1 MMRRIVVSLL
11 PLLVAAPLMG
21 QTMVGIR
28 AGLSRSTVSHEAFP
42 DLGLDTH
49 RTGFTAG
56 VDVGLPVSNA
66 LEVRVGGAYV
76 QKGLS
81 VEESIGRVGL
91 EMDYLQLS
99 ALARVG
105 TSREGPLSLG
115 VLLGPWTAFH
125 LSCDASVSLDIPE
138 FGSINESGSC
148 GDGAKSMDFGIAAGG
163 GAELAVSESLRL
175 ALDVVYSIAL
185 SDFAEG
191 GGAGKHR
198 NLAVQAGV
206 VIPFGG

>member
-1 MMRRIVVSLL
+1 MMRR
-11 PLLVAAPLMG
+11 
-21 QTMVGIR
+21 
-28 AGLSRSTVSHEAFP
+28 EDFP

-81 VEESIGRVGL
+81 VEESVGRVDL

-115 VLLGPWTAFH
+115 VLLGPW
-125 LSCDASVSLDIPE
+125 
-138 FGSINESGSC
+138 
-148 GDGAKSMDFGIAAGG
+148 
-163 GAELAVSESLRL
+163 
-175 ALDVVYSIAL
+175 
-185 SDFAEG
+185 AEG

-198 NLAVQAGV
+198 NLGVQAGV